1 MRGYYTADEVRAAEA
16 PLLASLPDG
25 ALMRRAAHGLAT
37 VVAAELRARTGG
49 VAGRTITVL
58 VGSGDNGGDA
68 LWAASML
75 RKRGAAATAVLLK
88 PEKAHA
94 AGLAAFTAAGGRVA
108 APSDELGLP
117 DLVID
122 GIVGISGRGP
132 LRPDAAALVDR
143 IEAAPIVSADLPSG
157 VDPDTGAVDGPAVS
171 AAVTVAF
178 GALKPVHALG
188 AAHCGR
194 VELVDIGLSLGAAGI
209 TALDA
214 ADVGAAWPVPGAGDD
229 KYSQGVVGVVA
240 GSDGYPGAG
249 VLCTGAAVT
258 ATSGLVRYAGPC
270 TNEVLAHSP
279 EVIATA
285 DLAKAGRVQSWVVG
299 PGMGTD
305 DAARRTLRTV
315 LESDVPVLVDADGLT
330 LLAEDPDLVR
340 SRTAA
345 TLLTPH
351 AGEFAR
357 LTGTDPGPDRV
368 ASARALA
375 ADWNVHLLLKGRA
388 TVIAEPGGRIFVNE
402 AGGSWSATAG
412 AGDVLAGIIG
422 SLMAAGITPA
432 RAAAVGARAHSL
444 AANLAARGGGADLSA
459 GRGTAPISA
468 ATLLAHLRESIR
480 VLRAGVSPGEMPA
493 SS

>member
-68 LWAASML
+68 LWAAAML
-75 RKRGAAATAVLLK
+75 RRRGVAATAVLLK
-88 PEKAHA
+88 PERTQE
-94 AGLAAFTAAGGRVA
+94 AGLVAFTGAGGRLA
-108 APSDELGLP
+108 SPSDDPGLP

-132 LRPDAAALVDR
+132 LRPDAAAVVDR
-143 IEAAPIVSADLPSG
+143 IDAPIVSADLPSG
-157 VDPDTGAVDGPAVS
+157 VDPDTGAEDGPAVR

-194 VELVDIGLSLGAAGI
+194 VELVRIGLSLGDAGI

-214 ADVGAAWPVPGAGDD
+214 ADVGAVWPVPGAGDD

-270 TNEVLAHSP
+270 TAEVLAHWP
-279 EVIATA
+279 EVIATP

-299 PGMGTD
+299 PGMGTG
-305 DAARRTLRTV
+305 DAGRRTLRTV
-315 LESDVPVLVDADGLT
+315 LASDVPVLVDADGLT
-330 LLAEDPDLVR
+330 LLAEDPALVR

-357 LTGTDPGPDRV
+357 LTGQDPGRDRV
-368 ASARALA
+368 ASVRALA
-375 ADWNVHLLLKGRA
+375 ADWNVHVLLKGRA
-388 TVIAEPGGRIFVNE
+388 TVIAEPGGRVFVNE

-422 SLMAAGITPA
+422 SLMAAGIAPD

-468 ATLLAHLRESIR
+468 GTLLAHLRESIR
-480 VLRAGVSPGEMPA
+480 VLRAGVSPEETPA
-493 SS
+493 TS

>member
-49 VAGRTITVL
+49 VAGRTITLL

-75 RKRGAAATAVLLK
+75 RGRGVAATAVLLK
-88 PEKAHA
+88 PEKAHE

-108 APSDELGLP
+108 ALSGELGVP

-143 IEAAPIVSADLPSG
+143 IDAPIVSADLPSG
-157 VDPDTGAVDGPAVS
+157 ADPDTGAVDGPAVR

-178 GALKPVHALG
+178 GALKPVHVLG

-194 VELVDIGLSLGAAGI
+194 VELVDIGLLLGDAGI

-214 ADVGAAWPVPGAGDD
+214 ADVGAAWPVPGADDD

-270 TNEVLAHSP
+270 THEVLAHAP

-285 DLAKAGRVQSWVVG
+285 DLGKAGRVQSWVVG

-315 LESDVPVLVDADGLT
+315 LDSDVPVLVDADGLT

-357 LTGTDPGPDRV
+357 LTGTGPGPDRV
-368 ASARALA
+368 ASVRALA

-422 SLMAAGITPA
+422 SLMAAGIGPA

-468 ATLLAHLRESIR
+468 GTLLAHLRESIR
-480 VLRAGVSPGEMPA
+480 VLRAGVSPEEMPA

>member
-1 MRGYYTADEVRAAEA
+1 MRGYYTADEVRAAET

-49 VAGRTITVL
+49 VAGRAIRVL

-75 RKRGAAATAVLLK
+75 RRRGVAATAVLLK
-88 PEKAHA
+88 PEKTHES
-94 AGLAAFTAAGGRVA
+94 GLAAFTAAGGRTA
-108 APSDELGLP
+108 TPSDGPGLP

-132 LRPDAAALVDR
+132 LRPDAAAVVDR
-143 IEAAPIVSADLPSG
+143 IDAPIVSADLPSG
-157 VDPDTGAVDGPAVS
+157 VDPDTGAVEGPAVR

-178 GALKPVHALG
+178 GALKPVHALR

-194 VELVDIGLSLGAAGI
+194 VELVDIGLSLGVAGI

-214 ADVGAAWPVPGAGDD
+214 ADVGAAWPVPGPGDD

-270 TNEVLAHSP
+270 TKEVLAHSP
-279 EVIATA
+279 EVIATP
-285 DLAKAGRVQSWVVG
+285 DFAKAGRVQSWVVG

-305 DAARRTLRTV
+305 DDARRTLRTV
-315 LESDVPVLVDADGLT
+315 LESDVPVLIDADGLT

-357 LTGTDPGPDRV
+357 LTGKDPGPDRV

-375 ADWNVHLLLKGRA
+375 AYWNVHVLLKGRA
-388 TVIAEPGGRIFVNE
+388 TVIAEPGGRALVNE

-412 AGDVLAGIIG
+412 AGDVLAGIVG
-422 SLMAAGITPA
+422 SLMAAGIAPD

-468 ATLLAHLRESIR
+468 GTLLAHLRESIR
-480 VLRAGVSPGEMPA
+480 VLRAGVSPEETPA
-493 SS
+493 TP

>member
-37 VVAAELRARTGG
+37 VMAAELRARTGG

-75 RKRGAAATAVLLK
+75 RKRGVAATAVLLK
-88 PEKAHA
+88 PEKAHE

-108 APSDELGLP
+108 VPTGDLGLP

-122 GIVGISGRGP
+122 GIVGISGRGS
-132 LRPDAAALVDR
+132 LRPDAADLVDR
-143 IEAAPIVSADLPSG
+143 IEAPIVSVDLPSG
-157 VDPDTGAVDGPAVS
+157 VDPETGAVDGPAVR

-194 VELVDIGLSLGAAGI
+194 VELVDIGLLLGEAGI

-214 ADVGAAWPVPGAGDD
+214 ADVGAAWPVPGADDD

-305 DAARRTLRTV
+305 DAARRTLRT
-315 LESDVPVLVDADGLT
+315 LLDSDVPVLVDADGLT

-357 LTGTDPGPDRV
+357 LTGKDPGPDRV

-375 ADWNVHLLLKGRA
+375 ADLNVHLLLKGRA

-422 SLMAAGITPA
+422 SLMAAGIAPA

-468 ATLLAHLRESIR
+468 GTLLAHLRESIR
-480 VLRAGVSPGEMPA
+480 VLRAGVSPEEMPA